1 MIRRLQKT
9 VFDVLIVP
17 VEKRKVEEVQELLG
31 SYLAG
36 VDFFRGTQLTNL
48 STFCTKESQ

>member
-9 VFDVLIVP
+9 VFDVLVVP
-17 VEKRKVEEVQELLG
+17 VEKRKVDEVQELLG

-36 VDFFRGTQLTNL
+36 VDFFRGYTNDKFVNFL
-48 STFCTKESQ
+48 H